1 MNSKKRMMFV
11 LEEDY
16 YFIIIKLL
24 TILIGLDCKKKSFT
38 DYRKLGFIFEF
49 IKANENMNLFDK
61 VFSGEELN
69 LFDNERLLKIFCDSN
84 MDISVIKRV
93 LFFLE
98 KQNII
103 SLEKNNKFSC
113 IDVRLLYNSQINNL
127 LNQDIF
133 DEDIKNV
140 KKIRKAINRVR
151 SIKFETLQT
160 KIFGYGGLQNG
171 KISY

>member
-1 MNSKKRMMFV
+1 MMFI

-16 YFIIIKLL
+16 YFITIKLL
-24 TILIGLDCKKKSFT
+24 TILIGLDCKNKSFT
-38 DYRKLGFIFEF
+38 DYRKLGFILEF
-49 IKANENMNLFDK
+49 IKNNKNMDLFQK
-61 VFSGEELN
+61 VFRKEELN
-69 LFDNERLLKIFCDSN
+69 LFDNEHLLKIFCDSN
-84 MDISVIKRV
+84 MDVSVIKRV

-103 SLEKNNKFSC
+103 LLQKNNKFSC
-113 IDVRLLYNSQINNL
+113 IDVKLLYNSQIDDL
-127 LNQDIF
+127 LNRGIF

-140 KKIRKAINRVR
+140 EKIRKSINRLR

-160 KIFGYGGLQNG
+160 KIFGYGGVQDG